1 MKQQIFV
8 DGKHDYDF
16 EEITTSEGI
25 LYILSRSDS
34 EEWSDDVKG
43 EIIYSVL
50 NTGDGFEFEQ
60 KIHRKMDYHDAFSL
74 SVILKKISFNES
86 TVEITQIPKIELL

>member
-43 EIIYSVL
+43 KIIYSVL

-60 KIHRKMDYHDAFSL
+60 KIKRKMDYHDAFSL

>member
-43 EIIYSVL
+43 KIIYSVL

>member
-8 DGKHDYDF
+8 NGEHEYDF
-16 EEITTSEGI
+16 EEHTTPDGI
-25 LYILSRSDS
+25 LYTLSRSDS
-34 EEWSDDVKG
+34 QKWSEEVRSKVV
-43 EIIYSVL
+43 YSVL
-50 NTGDGFEFEQ
+50 NTGDGFVFDQ

-74 SVILKKISFNES
+74 SIILKKISFNEL